1 MINTLVVIIPGDPV
15 PQARPRFTIKKGK
28 VIVYDTKAC
37 KAWKR
42 TAAYAMWEE
51 AQPDEE
57 AGTEGF
63 EMATGPVE
71 VHISAMFRAPQSKPK
86 KAGVTNH
93 TKKNGDIDN
102 IAKIVLDAG
111 NGVLWKDDAQVC
123 HLYAY
128 KSVGKRGM
136 EPMVTVVVKKL
147 EEGK

>member
-1 MINTLVVIIPGDPV
+1 MMDTLVVVIPGDPV

-42 TAAYAMWEE
+42 MAAYAMWQE
-51 AQPDEE
+51 AKE
-57 AGTEGF
+57 EGF

-86 KAGVTNH
+86 KAPVTHH
-93 TKKNGDIDN
+93 TKRNGDIDN

-111 NGVLWKDDAQVC
+111 NGVLWKDDAKVC
-123 HLYAY
+123 HLYAS
-128 KSVGKRGM
+128 KSVAMRDV
-136 EPMVTVVVKKL
+136 EPMVTVTVKKL